1 MAINWND
8 TFRPAV
14 EQSVQNAV
22 GGLLGGQ
29 SYFDQYGN
37 IDVTAPGRSYSTSDL
52 AEASR
57 GYIEPSLAAAENIYA
72 AGRPDLNP
80 LLQSYYDQT
89 AALVPQAEGVDP
101 RTQQLADRAAQA
113 AGGAFGSA
121 GTLGSARA
129 NQAAANAAAEVIADR
144 QRQARQDLATAG
156 TQYQDWQTGADF
168 DWLNRFQGAVQAA
181 PQGGQ
186 TTTNYLSGADILTAQ
201 VNRDILEAHL
211 ANALGEQGTRYTSGD
226 NWYDPVLEAGA
237 GAVVGG
243 ITGGVTDWIGSFFND
258 GGEVKKDDWF

>member
-1 MAINWND
+1 MAFDFNQ
-8 TFRPAV
+8 TFRPAI
-14 EQSVQNAV
+14 EQSIGNAV

-37 IDVTAPGRSYSTSDL
+37 IDVTAPGRSYATSDL
-52 AEASR
+52 AEATR
-57 GYIEPSLAAAENIYA
+57 GYIEPTLAAAENIYA
-72 AGRPDLNP
+72 AGTPELNP

-89 AALVPQAEGVDP
+89 AALVPQAEGTDP
-101 RTQQLADRAAQA
+101 RTQQLADQAAQA

-121 GTLGSARA
+121 GTFGSARA

-168 DWLNRFQGAVQAA
+168 DYLGRFQGALANA

-201 VNRDILEAHL
+201 VNRDILEQHL
-211 ANALGEQGTRYTSGD
+211 GQALGQGGTQFTSGD
-226 NWYDPVLEAGA
+226 NWYDPVIEAGA
-237 GAVVGG
+237 GAIVGG
-243 ITGGVTDWIGSFFND
+243 IAGGASDWISSFFNE
-258 GGEVKKDDWF
+258 GGEVQKNDWF